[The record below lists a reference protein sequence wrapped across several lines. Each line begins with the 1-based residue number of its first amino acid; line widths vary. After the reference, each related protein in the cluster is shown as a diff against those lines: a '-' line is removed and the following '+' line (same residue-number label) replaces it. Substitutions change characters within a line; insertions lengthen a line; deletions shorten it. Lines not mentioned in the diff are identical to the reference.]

1 MILSGGRTAYCGAA
15 TGALDYFAS
24 IGHTIPPNTNPA
36 EFYLDLVN
44 NDFVAQEEVDTILD
58 AWAGKNK
65 DAGAFV
71 PKSPTSST
79 ADLVPMSKQIKVMMN
94 RHGKLVY
101 MDPVLYIGR
110 AIIFLV
116 ANIYFAL
123 VYIKARDRN
132 QDQVTNR
139 MWLVI
144 WMMGV
149 PANMSVVAVYAYN
162 AEFNS
167 VRKEIKNG
175 MCSPASYLLAKSLLE
190 IPLMFLF
197 GICALGPAAYG
208 LANFNGADFP
218 LYLVIWTAAIYAW
231 EAMAE
236 VLALAFDNPLFGMMQ
251 CMGLWFSAFLYG
263 GFLIPGE
270 DMVWP
275 LKVFY
280 YILPIKYSVRSM
292 VWAEFHQADFAKC
305 KGGVDPGAVQSNGE
319 YCYGQDGTDVLDSLN
334 NIFPL
339 FSSENQVFGDI
350 MFCVAIA
357 AVFKVIYCVMLINKS
372 KAASKVITDGAVGT
386 VGKPTETA

>member
-1 MILSGGRTAYCGAA
+1 
-15 TGALDYFAS
+15 
-24 IGHTIPPNTNPA
+24 
-36 EFYLDLVN
+36 
-44 NDFVAQEEVDTILD
+44 
-58 AWAGKNK
+58 
-65 DAGAFV
+65 
-71 PKSPTSST
+71 
-79 ADLVPMSKQIKVMMN
+79 
-94 RHGKLVY
+94 
-101 MDPVLYIGR
+101 
-110 AIIFLV
+110 
-116 ANIYFAL
+116 
-123 VYIKARDRN
+123 
-132 QDQVTNR
+132 
-139 MWLVI
+139 
-144 WMMGV
+144 
-149 PANMSVVAVYAYN
+149 
-162 AEFNS
+162 
-167 VRKEIKNG
+167 
-175 MCSPASYLLAKSLLE
+175 
-190 IPLMFLF
+190 MFLF

-334 NIFPL
+334 NIFPVSDRSVDL
-339 FSSENQVFGDI
+339 SFPSIVPVRQP
-350 MFCVAIA
+350 
-357 AVFKVIYCVMLINKS
+357 INLRPRLRTIPPPS
-372 KAASKVITDGAVGT
+372 HLASPRLASPHLTSL
-386 VGKPTETA
+386 PLP